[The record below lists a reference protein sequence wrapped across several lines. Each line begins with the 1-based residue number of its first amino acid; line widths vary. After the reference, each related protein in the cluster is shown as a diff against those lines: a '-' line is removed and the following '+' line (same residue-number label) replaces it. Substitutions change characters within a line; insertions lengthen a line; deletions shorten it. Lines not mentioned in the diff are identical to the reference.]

1 VPPIRK
7 KFSEKVSSSSYD
19 QFSDRLVESINMVRD
34 LLKSNKELR
43 ESLEETNKKMEQKN
57 SEMYDLEK

>member
-19 QFSDRLVESINMVRD
+19 QFSDRLVESINMVR
-34 LLKSNKELR
+34 E
-43 ESLEETNKKMEQKN
+43 KMEQKN